1 MTKKIICISTARKN
15 SQSVKNKNLIK
26 IDNIPMLYHNIFNA
40 LKIKEIDVV
49 ALTTDIKIKK
59 INDKKFTYVKRP
71 KKLSHN
77 KSSHKE
83 TIIDCLEK
91 IEKKFNKKY
100 DYIVLILGNSI
111 GAKKTDLS
119 KAIKIIKKNNK
130 IDSIVSVIKL
140 NMFNPMR
147 SMCIK
152 NNRTFFPFFKKKK
165 KNANDKNT
173 FGDFYFFNGSFM
185 IFKRHC
191 LFKEGKG
198 PFDWLGQNI
207 YSYIQDETFMEVDA
221 DWQLKIIKSISKK

>member
-119 KAIKIIKKNNK
+119 KAIKKKLIKENFKTIYTGTKNKKMFVKKFK
-130 IDSIVSVIKL
+130 IDKYFINI
-140 NMFNPMR
+140 FN
-147 SMCIK
+147 
-152 NNRTFFPFFKKKK
+152 NF
-165 KNANDKNT
+165 
-173 FGDFYFFNGSFM
+173 
-185 IFKRHC
+185 
-191 LFKEGKG
+191 
-198 PFDWLGQNI
+198 
-207 YSYIQDETFMEVDA
+207 SY
-221 DWQLKIIKSISKK
+221 